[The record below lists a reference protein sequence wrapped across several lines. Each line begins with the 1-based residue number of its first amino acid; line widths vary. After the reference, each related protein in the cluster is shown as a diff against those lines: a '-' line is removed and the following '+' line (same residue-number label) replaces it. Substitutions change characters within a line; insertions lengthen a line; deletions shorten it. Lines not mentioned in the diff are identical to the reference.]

1 MLSLDGAGGP
11 VTMIYETARAEIFSP
26 HFHLQI
32 LSFHLRLRQ
41 FDRLDVG
48 ISKRWLASSC
58 FPHFLAF
65 DFHNKEVQTFAPWRS
80 KKSKAHP
87 TYQQSKFIQGASIYA
102 ESLWLSSKIS
112 CEDVLRFRIYAY
124 SRSFDLP
131 LVGSNWVT
139 SFKVYVPEFLL
150 QPVA

>member
-1 MLSLDGAGGP
+1 
-11 VTMIYETARAEIFSP
+11 MIYETVRAEIFSP

-65 DFHNKEVQTFAPWRS
+65 DFRIKE
-80 KKSKAHP
+80 
-87 TYQQSKFIQGASIYA
+87 
-102 ESLWLSSKIS
+102 
-112 CEDVLRFRIYAY
+112 
-124 SRSFDLP
+124 
-131 LVGSNWVT
+131 
-139 SFKVYVPEFLL
+139 L
-150 QPVA
+150 QAFPP